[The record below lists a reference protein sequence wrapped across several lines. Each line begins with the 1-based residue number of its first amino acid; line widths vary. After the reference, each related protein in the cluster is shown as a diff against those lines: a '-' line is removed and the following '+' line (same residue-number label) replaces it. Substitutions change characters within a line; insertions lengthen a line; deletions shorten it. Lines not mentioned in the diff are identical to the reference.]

1 MLNDAKRKAIV
12 NAAEQIMALKGLNN
26 SNMSELAEIAKVPY
40 GTIYQYFNGKE
51 DLLYSIAGERLK
63 EALLLLNEQLEGIE
77 DPVSRLRKMIWFG
90 LHYNDTHRRYAR
102 LLLMECRYSKSFYQ
116 HEAYTFIRQYAGTLL
131 SILKD
136 GADAH
141 IFRDDVDMR
150 IIRDIIFGL
159 LDWEKLSCFAIGEI
173 DETVPEYQDIIS
185 LVLPMLTPRS
195 DEREMESDKSSRI
208 LRAAEKVFS
217 EKGYHQATI
226 SGITK
231 LANVAEGTI
240 YEYFKNKEDL
250 LLSIPQQ
257 HYKNH
262 IEKLSEIFHIKTP
275 LRKLR
280 RLIRYHFLLHLTE
293 RDFLKVFLLH
303 IQFNQQFYNSPVYD
317 TFRQYIDIVNDI
329 LEEGK
334 KDGSIRSDVNNRVFR
349 NLFLGAFSHISL
361 RWFILKEESKVDKME
376 ELDEVVSLLCRAVAS
391 CS

>member
-1 MLNDAKRKAIV
+1 MLNDSKKKAIL
-12 NAAEQIMALKGLNN
+12 NAGEKIMSLKGLNN
-26 SNMSELAEIAKVPY
+26 SSMSDIAGIAKVPY
-40 GTIYQYFNGKE
+40 GSIYQYFNGKE
-51 DLLYSIAGERLK
+51 DLLYSIAGVRLK
-63 EALLLLNEQLEGIE
+63 KALLLLNEQLEGIE

-116 HEAYTFIRQYAGTLL
+116 HETYAFIRQYAGIFL
-131 SILKD
+131 SILKE
-136 GADAH
+136 GAETH
-141 IFRDDVDMR
+141 LFRDDIDMR
-150 IIRDIIFGL
+150 IVRDIVFGL

-173 DETVPEYQDIIS
+173 EETVPEYQDIIS
-185 LVLPMLTPRS
+185 LVLPMLKPRS
-195 DEREMESDKSSRI
+195 YEKEKESDKSIRI
-208 LRAAEKVFS
+208 LKAAEKIFS

-240 YEYFKNKEDL
+240 YEYFKDKEDL
-250 LLSIPQQ
+250 LLSIPQH
-257 HYKNH
+257 HYKDH

-275 LRKLR
+275 LKKLR
-280 RLIRYHFLLHLTE
+280 RLIRYHFFLHLTE
-293 RDFLKVFLLH
+293 RNFLKVFLLH

-317 TFRQYIDIVNDI
+317 TFRQYINIINDI

-334 KDGSIRSDVNNRVFR
+334 NDGSIRSDVNNRVFR

-361 RWFILKEESKVDKME
+361 RWFILKEKSKADKME

-391 CS
+391 SS